1 MHMHM
6 HMHIHM
12 HIAHGMRTACVLQ
25 ADIGAELR
33 RVLRAV
39 GVAPPAESPP
49 AVHGAM
55 VKARSSTHVC
65 SKCSKCTIRTM
76 LPSSIRQAYP

>member
-1 MHMHM
+1 MHVHVQHVHVHACACACMC
-6 HMHIHM
+6 
-12 HIAHGMRTACVLQ
+12 TACVLQ

-39 GVAPPAESPP
+39 GVAPPAEPPP

-55 VKARSSTHVC
+55 VKARSSAGRV
-65 SKCSKCTIRTM
+65 
-76 LPSSIRQAYP
+76 